1 MNLIYLAC
9 PYSDPSEEVR
19 LQRVVEAD
27 RVAGMLVGHG
37 YAVFSPISYS
47 HRLVK
52 SVPASFGDGWYEFD
66 LEFLRRSD
74 LVLVL
79 QLPGWEQSRGVALE
93 RDEANKWGIPIVNRA
108 YPVPDE
114 TALAATLEWVLPIG
128 SRYP

>member
-1 MNLIYLAC
+1 MLLIYLAC

-74 LVLVL
+74 LVMLL
-79 QLPGWEQSRGVALE
+79 QLPGWEDSRGVALE
-93 RDEANKWGIPIVNRA
+93 RREANKWGILVVYQA
-108 YPVPDE
+108 HPVPDE
-114 TALAATLEWVLPIG
+114 TSLATTLERVMPLCR
-128 SRYP
+128 RYS